1 MTSKSTKSL
10 FNAVFTDVQ
19 RGTDG

>member
-19 RGTDG
+19 RRTDG